1 MILLRNKTLE
11 QDLTSHDA
19 SLILMLSEK
28 TKDEK
33 RKHDVKT
40 GPAKAGNN
48 PEMKPNKTLASPGG
62 FGNPCESG
70 CE

>member
-1 MILLRNKTLE
+1 
-11 QDLTSHDA
+11 
-19 SLILMLSEK
+19 MLSEK

-48 PEMKPNKTLASPGG
+48 REIKPNRRVAAGSGTALKASVSRSQVGG
-62 FGNPCESG
+62 WPVGTTEKARKRCAR
-70 CE
+70 